1 MDHIGCVILSFEEA
15 GDLSG
20 VVPWKEV
27 RPEDVYEQL
36 HSRLPALGGFIFLST
51 CNRVEVIY
59 TLSDCNLHGNFAV
72 EFTDVMPRLRPGLR
86 PSFLSG
92 NGAIR
97 HLLRLSAGLES
108 MVLGET
114 EIRAQLKESFESAVA
129 LDKRLKLLF
138 QSLFRESREIRS
150 RIPLNH
156 LPLSVA
162 TLATGKLAERL
173 GRRHRRDSGLGRS
186 GETAVDRIGIIGS
199 GPMSQQSA
207 RYLAKMGCP
216 LVLINRTPEKV
227 QELAETLSASVE
239 TRVVSFDEFLNAP
252 ESVGPLAGLVT
263 ATSRND
269 AFLTPEIIAS
279 LSALNADANDE
290 ETAENEIRDLI
301 LIDMALPRDVD
312 PACEELQGVE
322 VIHMDSMREELAEN
336 RRRRQLAA
344 AEADLLIDDI
354 LFRLNAQMIADLS
367 SPVMT
372 RLQKDVRNTSRR
384 HLDDLLEDRLSH
396 LSARDR
402 RVLYDW
408 AIRANRA
415 LNRLHRQGLED
426 VLRHYYGGTESDA
439 DACEAPADLM
449 QLFPPTDRIDVD
461 RDRSTAP
468 PQTNSQNFRNSQQ
481 SF

>member
-59 TLSDCNLHGNFAV
+59 TLADSNLHGNFAV

-108 MVLGET
+108 MLLGET

-173 GRRHRRDSGLGRS
+173 GRRHRRDSGLGQS
-186 GETAVDRIGIIGS
+186 GDRIGIIGS

-239 TRVVSFDEFLNAP
+239 TRVVSFDDFLNAP
-252 ESVGPLAGLVT
+252 QSVGPLAGLVT

-269 AFLTPEIIAS
+269 AFVTPEIIAS
-279 LSALNADANDE
+279 LSALNADAS
-290 ETAENEIRDLI
+290 ANEAQDAANESRDLI

-312 PACEELQGVE
+312 PACEELPGVE

-461 RDRSTAP
+461 RDRQTAP
-468 PQTNSQNFRNSQQ
+468 SQPNSRNPQQ